1 MRHLRYLTGLI
12 SVIMIA
18 HFLVLNGNDP
28 AGAAPRQQSS
38 TIISDGDFNPTDWTV
53 TVTKIGSP
61 TTLTQQQTTG
71 GNPGNYRTT
80 TDTFPAMGPF
90 DLYTVTTFHLFQGA
104 AYDPSTQGAIDH
116 LDYQEDNL
124 LASFSPAHNS
134 PQVRGYFVI
143 EQNGTIFAPFAFS
156 TINTTTWQTYSSTG
170 LQANQFYMFDNP
182 IEGVHPDFSAQGAP
196 ITFGYARYRDRNANN
211 PPDVPV
217 SQELIYEHGIDNWQ
231 VTIHPATANRPPVA
245 VDDYIV
251 IDVPS
256 SIKKIG
262 EELFIQ
268 DAFGVTGNDTD
279 PDTDPF
285 TYLTVTQVSSP
296 TYGTAAVLS
305 NNLIYDIS
313 YMQKYGLGG
322 WPDSFSYTVSDGELS
337 DVGAVTL
344 FPDCG
349 CVLSCYTLSVGGYSQ
364 EATLDLLLIYRLR
377 DQVMKPTFH
386 GKRYID
392 MYYDTTPEI
401 VRILMLDQTSLG
413 DEAVSVVELWQNNL
427 YSLVDG
433 DGSAIITQAQVD
445 AIKTFL
451 TNLSAAGSAEL
462 QQLIADELA
471 RLGPLDD
478 YVGLTV
484 KEAKSKAIGD
494 PITYLPLI
502 VK

>member
-196 ITFGYARYRDRNANN
+196 ITFGYARYRDRYSGDPA
-211 PPDVPV
+211 DVPLN
-217 SQELIYEHGIDNWQ
+217 QELVYEHGIDNWM
-231 VTIHPATANRPPVA
+231 VTINQAGGNSPPVA
-245 VDDYIV
+245 VDDYFV
-251 IDVPS
+251 AETFGGPTVTDQFH
-256 SIKKIG
+256 
-262 EELFIQ
+262 LFK
-268 DAFGVTGNDTD
+268 NDYD
-279 PDTDPF
+279 PDGDPLVLESF
-285 TYLTVTQVSSP
+285 TQP
-296 TYGTAAVLS
+296 TYGSVENPS
-305 NNLIYDIS
+305 GDLIIYTRT
-313 YMQKYGLGG
+313 GG
-322 WPDSFSYTVSDGELS
+322 GPPDSFSYTLS
-337 DVGAVTL
+337 SMAANSIGASAIGAVAW
-344 FPDCG
+344 FIPDCG
-349 CVLSCYTLSVGGYSQ
+349 CVIGCLAQPSAVGSA
-364 EATLDLLLIYRLR
+364 ATTSSLDLALIYRLR
-377 DQVMKPTFH
+377 DNVMKPTTD
-386 GKRYID
+386 GNRYVK

-401 VRILMLDQTSLG
+401 IKILILDQPSLG
-413 DEAVSVVELWQNNL
+413 DEAVAVVELWQDNL

-433 DGSAIITQAQVD
+433 DGSAVVTQAQVN

-451 TNLSAAGSAEL
+451 ANLSAAGSAGL

-478 YVGLTV
+478 YVGLSV
-484 KEAKSKAIGD
+484 KAAKSKAIGN
-494 PITYLPLI
+494 PAIYLPLI
-502 VK
+502 IK